1 MAAVPD
7 QLALRY
13 VDSWRLASEQ
23 LERLY
28 DEVLN
33 PSFPVDEMVPRGRLL
48 PRLAQEGSGVCCRVA
63 IDGDGRGVAAIIG
76 DVYPATRVLLLSY
89 LAVLS
94 GLRDRG
100 IGSGLAR
107 DAVPRWIVRYQP
119 VLAVAEVEDPRF
131 HDDVEAAGHGDPDA
145 RMRLYDGFGGL
156 ILPVPYVQPALSG
169 RADRVRHLLLMAF
182 HIDPEVCHDDRV
194 DGELLV
200 RFLTDYFAACEGNI
214 PDDAEFAG
222 LIEACRRPGGI
233 PLMKPSEFL
242 SA

>member
-1 MAAVPD
+1 MAVAPD
-7 QLALRY
+7 QLAVRY

-33 PSFPVDEMVPRGRLL
+33 PSFPVAEMVPRERLL

-63 IDGDGRGVAAIIG
+63 VDGDGRGVAAIIG

-89 LAVLS
+89 LAVLP

-107 DAVPRWIVRYQP
+107 EAVPRWIVRYQP

-131 HDDVEAAGHGDPDA
+131 HDDGEAAGHGDPDA

-156 ILPVPYVQPALSG
+156 ILPVPYMQPALSG
-169 RADRVRHLLLMAF
+169 RAERVHHLLLMAF
-182 HIDPEVCHDDRV
+182 HLESEGCQGDRV

-200 RFLTDYFAACEGNI
+200 RFLTDYFTASEGRT
-214 PDDAEFAG
+214 PDDAEFTA
-222 LIEACRRPGGI
+222 LIDACQQPGGV
-233 PLMKPSEFL
+233 PLVKPSEFL